1 MKKFDYGKSVHDI
14 EELIG
19 KIEDPSTG
27 IEEAG
32 KLISK
37 ASETLEKCYAFL
49 RSERDAQKQ

>member
-1 MKKFDYGKSVHDI
+1 MKNFDYGKSVHDI

-32 KLISK
+32 KLIGK